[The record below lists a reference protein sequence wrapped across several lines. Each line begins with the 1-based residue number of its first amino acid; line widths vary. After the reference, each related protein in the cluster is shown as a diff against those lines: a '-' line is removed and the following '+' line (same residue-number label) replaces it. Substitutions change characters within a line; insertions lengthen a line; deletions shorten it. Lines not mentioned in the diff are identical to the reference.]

1 MYLLLTWF
9 FYRRLFFSGSS
20 GELKCILKVQL
31 TVSLVIKPM
40 FHLIQMRQGAGGQLR
55 RGPYISFL
63 LFSKEKK
70 KKNTP
75 KPTTQARLN
84 VKMYR
89 AVAFQF
95 GPGPN

>member
-1 MYLLLTWF
+1 MHFESSAHSLSRHKTDVSSHTNETGCWWSTEERPLYQLSPLL
-9 FYRRLFFSGSS
+9 
-20 GELKCILKVQL
+20 
-31 TVSLVIKPM
+31 
-40 FHLIQMRQGAGGQLR
+40 QG
-55 RGPYISFL
+55 
-63 LFSKEKK
+63 KKK